1 MEFDSGLILNELFS
15 AFIVS
20 FFGILTTAVSLLIKN
35 KITQIKGAAN
45 DEKAQQYLGFLQD
58 TILSCLQATNQTYVD
73 ELKRNGQFNEEA
85 HKIALE
91 KTKNAVLNIVTED
104 VKKYSAIL
112 VGDLEVYITE
122 QIEANIKNYK

>member
-1 MEFDSGLILNELFS
+1 MELNTELITEIFNIC
-15 AFIVS
+15 IVPLL
-20 FFGILTTAVSLLIKN
+20 GILTTFISLLIKN
-35 KITQIKGAAN
+35 KIAQIKTTTN

-73 ELKRNGQFNEEA
+73 ELKRNGQFDEEA

-91 KTKNAVLNIVTED
+91 KTKTAVLNIVTDD

>member
-1 MEFDSGLILNELFS
+1 MELNNELITEIFR
-15 AFIVS
+15 ICIIPLL
-20 FFGILTTAVSLLIKN
+20 GILTTFISLLIKN
-35 KITQIKGAAN
+35 KIAQIKSTTT

-58 TILSCLQATNQTYVD
+58 TIVSCLQATNQTYVD
-73 ELKRNGQFNEEA
+73 ELKANGQFNEEA

-91 KTKNAVLNIVTED
+91 KTKSAVLNIVTDD
-104 VKKYSAIL
+104 VKKYAAIL

>member
-1 MEFDSGLILNELFS
+1 MEFDNELFQEI
-15 AFIVS
+15 FRMIILS
-20 FFGILTTAVSLLIKN
+20 FFGLITTAISIFIKN
-35 KITQIKGAAN
+35 KITQIKSTTN
-45 DEKAQQYLGFLQD
+45 DKKAQQYLGFLQE

-91 KTKNAVLNIVTED
+91 KTKSAVLNIVTDD
-104 VKKYSAIL
+104 VKKYAAIL

>member
-1 MEFDSGLILNELFS
+1 MELNNELMNEIFR
-15 AFIVS
+15 ICIIPLL
-20 FFGILTTAVSLLIKN
+20 GILTTFISLLIKH
-35 KITQIKGAAN
+35 KIAQIKSTTT
-45 DEKAQQYLGFLQD
+45 DEKAHKYLDFLQQ

-73 ELKRNGQFNEEA
+73 ELKANGQFDEEA

-91 KTKNAVLNIVTED
+91 KTKNAVFNIVTDD
-104 VKKYSAIL
+104 VKKYAAVL